1 MVQQRFRLHVG
12 ALLCGLAAGALGA
25 SAALAADKAA
35 MLLPGSINDQ
45 SWNAQGFAGLNQLKT
60 LGYEIAYSEN
70 VPAAD
75 HVEAMRDYAR
85 RGFTVVIGHSG
96 RFLSAAQRVGPEF
109 PNVQFVAGSGAGGQG
124 KNVMSVD
131 YANAQFGCQI
141 GILLARMSKT
151 GKIGG
156 VYALE
161 GLPNV
166 VAQVGGMRLCAKKAR
181 ADIEVNIVYIKD
193 IEDAAAAKEAAY
205 ALIAGGADGLTGKL
219 NAAQA
224 GLIQAA
230 KEKGA
235 YVTGRSFGHAAI
247 APDSVLTNIIEAWPA
262 MYAAVGKDVKEGTV
276 SGDYKV
282 YGYNTPI
289 AQGAMLMQAEG
300 KPFHP
305 AVPAAVI
312 AELEDTA
319 KKLASGELKLAP
331 TREDARPGK

>member
-1 MVQQRFRLHVG
+1 
-12 ALLCGLAAGALGA
+12 
-25 SAALAADKAA
+25 

-45 SWNAQGFAGLNQLKT
+45 SWNAQGYAGLTKLKEI
-60 LGYEIAYSEN
+60 GYQVAYSEN

-85 RGFTVVIGHSG
+85 RGFNIVIGHSG

-109 PNVQFVAGSGAGGQG
+109 PEVQFVAGSGAAGQG

-131 YANAQFGCQI
+131 YNNAQFGCQL
-141 GILLARMSKT
+141 GILMARMSKS

-166 VAQVGGMRLCAKKAR
+166 VAQVGGMRLCAKQTR
-181 ADIEVNIVYIKD
+181 ADVEVNVVYIKD

-205 ALIAGGADGLTGKL
+205 ALIAGGADVLTGKL

-230 KEKGA
+230 KDKGA
-235 YVTGRSFGHAAI
+235 YVTGRSFGHTAI
-247 APDSVLTNIIEAWPA
+247 APDAVLTNVVEQWST
-262 MYAAVGKDVKEGTV
+262 MYAAVGEDVKAKKVAGE
-276 SGDYKV
+276 YKV
-282 YGYNTPI
+282 YGYDTPL
-289 AQGAMLMQAEG
+289 AQGAALQVSTDRA
-300 KPFHP
+300 FNA
-305 AVPAAVI
+305 AVPNAVI
-312 AELEDTA
+312 AELDSAA
-319 KKLASGELKLAP
+319 KRFASGEMKLAP

>member
-1 MVQQRFRLHVG
+1 MTKAAFGLSSS
-12 ALLCGLAAGALGA
+12 LLVL
-25 SAALAADKAA
+25 ALAATALTGAQAQQAA

-45 SWNAQGFAGLNQLKT
+45 SWNAQGYAGLTKLKEI
-60 LGYEIAYSEN
+60 GYEIAYSEN

-85 RGFTVVIGHSG
+85 RGFTLVIGHSG

-109 PNVQFVAGSGAGGQG
+109 PKVQFVAGSGAGGQG
-124 KNVMSVD
+124 QNVMSVD
-131 YANAQFGCQI
+131 YNNAQFGC
-141 GILLARMSKT
+141 LLGTLMARASKS

-166 VAQVGGMRLCAKKAR
+166 VAQVGGMRLCAKQAR
-181 ADIEVNIVYIKD
+181 PEIEVNVVYIKD

-205 ALIAGGADGLTGKL
+205 ALIGGGADVLTGKL

-230 KEKGA
+230 KDKGVF
-235 YVTGRSFGHAAI
+235 VTGRSFGHTAI
-247 APDSVLTNIIEAWPA
+247 APEVVLTNIIEQWPT
-262 MYAAVGKDVKEGTV
+262 MYASVAADVKQNKLAGE
-276 SGDYKV
+276 YKV
-282 YGYNTPI
+282 YGFDTSAN
-289 AQGAMLMQAEG
+289 GAMLRLTADSA
-300 KPFHP
+300 FNS
-305 AVPAAVI
+305 AVSQDTI
-312 AELEDTA
+312 AELDKVSKRFT
-319 KKLASGELKLAP
+319 SGELKLVP